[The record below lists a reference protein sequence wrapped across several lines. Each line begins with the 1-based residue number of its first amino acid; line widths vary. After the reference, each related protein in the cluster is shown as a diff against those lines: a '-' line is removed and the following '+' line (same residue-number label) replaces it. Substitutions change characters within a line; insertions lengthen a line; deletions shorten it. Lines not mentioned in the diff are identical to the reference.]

1 MKLSQNANQRIL
13 ITLFLALDT
22 YRILIGSFFSIF
34 VPQSCPDHKT
44 HLIVNNVTQPMTYH
58 TCTLADNVTDL
69 TMYNKAVIGLNAIT
83 AALMAAAFIV
93 EVRREA
99 WMIKHLDVDSK
110 KADDNLIHEIEPYA
124 KMKAS
129 FLRKNHHYRNIFY
142 AVAVANILNM
152 ITSAVLVADY
162 FDGLKTVTT
171 FLTNGL
177 LIVLRITKS
186 IQISRSCEKDM
197 KALSAYLAE
206 QTSYNTIDPAYRLVD
221 KKIESPDGPKD
232 SHTHAENELHTDP

>member
-1 MKLSQNANQRIL
+1 
-13 ITLFLALDT
+13 
-22 YRILIGSFFSIF
+22 
-34 VPQSCPDHKT
+34 
-44 HLIVNNVTQPMTYH
+44 MTYH
-58 TCTLADNVTDL
+58 TCTLEDNVTDL
-69 TMYNKAVIGLNAIT
+69 TPYNKAVIALNAIT

-110 KADDNLIHEIEPYA
+110 KADDNLIHEIEPYT
-124 KMKAS
+124 KMKIS
-129 FLRKNHHYRNIFY
+129 FLRKNHHYKNIFY
-142 AVAVANILNM
+142 AVAAANILNV

-186 IQISRSCEKDM
+186 IQISQTCEKEM
-197 KALSAYLAE
+197 KALSAYLSE
-206 QTSYNTIDPAYRLVD
+206 QTSYNTIDPAYRLTD
-221 KKIESPDGPKD
+221 KKIETP
-232 SHTHAENELHTDP
+232 ADP

>member
-1 MKLSQNANQRIL
+1 M

-22 YRILIGSFFSIF
+22 YRIIIGSFFSIF
-34 VPQSCPDHKT
+34 VPQSCPDYKHPQIT
-44 HLIVNNVTQPMTYH
+44 NGTSTAMTYH
-58 TCTLADNVTDL
+58 TCTLEDNVTDL
-69 TMYNKAVIGLNAIT
+69 TPYNKAVIALNAIT

-110 KADDNLIHEIEPYA
+110 KADDNLIHEIEPYT
-124 KMKAS
+124 KMKIS
-129 FLRKNHHYRNIFY
+129 FLRKNHHYKNIFY
-142 AVAVANILNM
+142 AVAAANILNV

-186 IQISRSCEKDM
+186 IQISQTCEKEM
-197 KALSAYLAE
+197 KALSAYLSE
-206 QTSYNTIDPAYRLVD
+206 QTSYNTIDPAYRLTD
-221 KKIESPDGPKD
+221 KKIETP
-232 SHTHAENELHTDP
+232 ADP